1 MATYKITG
9 PLRVVDREPGE
20 TLTDEDLDGLNVD
33 WLIEA
38 GHISPTK
45 AAKAATQED

>member
-9 PLRVVDREPGE
+9 PLPVAGREPGD
-20 TLTDEDLDGLNVD
+20 TLSDEDLADLNVD
-33 WLIEA
+33 WLVEL